1 MSIRTEGIFRA
12 QGLRKRFGRKEA
24 VKGVD
29 LYVSPGEIVG
39 LLGPNGAGK
48 TTTFYILAGFLRP
61 ETGDVFL
68 DQEPIGHLPV
78 YKRARKGIIYLPQ
91 EPSVFRRLTVEDN
104 VRLVLEELK
113 LKTEEISERLERLLT
128 LLGLEGLRRQK
139 AYSLS
144 GGERRRVEIMRAL
157 AMEPRFLLLD
167 EPFAGIDPLAVSDL
181 KRLLAQLKSRGLG
194 ILISD
199 HNVRDT
205 LAVCDRAYIMAEG
218 RVVAAGPPEEV
229 VTHSEVRRLYLGE
242 DFTL

>member
-12 QGLRKRFGRKEA
+12 EGLRKRFGRKEA

-48 TTTFYILAGFLRP
+48 TTTFYMLAGFLRP
-61 ETGDVFL
+61 EAGDVFL

-104 VRLVLEELK
+104 VRLVLEELR
-113 LKTEEISERLERLLT
+113 LKTEEISERLERLLA
-128 LLGLEGLRRQK
+128 LLGLEELRRQK

-181 KRLLAQLKSRGLG
+181 KRLLAQLKSKGLG